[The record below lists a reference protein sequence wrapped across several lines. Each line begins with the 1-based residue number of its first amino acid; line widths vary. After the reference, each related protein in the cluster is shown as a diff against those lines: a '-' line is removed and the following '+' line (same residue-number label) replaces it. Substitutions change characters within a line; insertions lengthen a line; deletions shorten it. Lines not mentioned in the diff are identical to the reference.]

1 MTVYLRRTMVSVLRT
16 HPRIPARAA
25 PRAALCSK
33 RGSRSWLA
41 LCALAAS
48 FALPGVAAA
57 DDDVSTTPEGRIL
70 HRRLPPPLGGSAGP
84 PVFVYDPRR
93 GGSLPL
99 EVQRDGQALRAP
111 GDDAERAPGEVIY
124 AHDGATG
131 PAAPAGPDSAAASGD
146 AAPEPSAT
154 SPPGEL
160 DPFGARMDPRQSL
173 GSRALPD
180 RDTER
185 EGTLGYH
192 AVFDP
197 SVVPFKRNRALD
209 TVAADGSLT
218 LGPPRFETVRPA
230 GNHGATDRE
239 VFWGSVLVEGRPGE
253 EIPLPSVAPSARIL
267 SFETTPRTAVTF
279 VRDQADNFYI
289 RTASPGR
296 FRLIFLTDAPSG
308 YFGRSVPLGHTV
320 RDVPPELRPH
330 PDADYAAR
338 ARKVAARLGLD
349 VSAPYDQLLSA
360 LVTHFRE
367 FEPGDPP
374 PESDDIYTDLALGK
388 RGICRH
394 RAYGFVVTAQGLGIP
409 ARYVFNEA
417 HVFVEVWVPGRD
429 AGWMRID
436 LGGGAE
442 RLVIQGTEDK
452 LRHRP
457 RGRDP
462 FERPE
467 AYARA
472 LAQGQSSAGAG
483 SVEGLPPVRRNE
495 RATASP
501 SQGLGKPVSGGA
513 LLPPAVSRR
522 QERPDLRATRT
533 SLELSDT
540 LIFRG
545 DALEGSGRVL
555 DGAGRPVTIGSV
567 QLLLMDGPG
576 GRALGLLAL
585 TTLDS
590 AGRFSARFNIP
601 ADQRPGGYEVVAEFL
616 GADPYAASRS
626 P

>member
-1 MTVYLRRTMVSVLRT
+1 MVAVPRPSPPILVLS
-16 HPRIPARAA
+16 AV
-25 PRAALCSK
+25 AALS
-33 RGSRSWLA
+33 A
-41 LCALAAS
+41 CAVVAWAA
-48 FALPGVAAA
+48 
-57 DDDVSTTPEGRIL
+57 DDVSTTPEGRIL
-70 HRRLPPPLGGSAGP
+70 HRRLPPSTGGSAGP

-99 EVQRDGQALRAP
+99 ELQRDGQSLPAP
-111 GDDAERAPGEVIY
+111 GGNPEPAPGEVIY

-131 PAAPAGPDSAAASGD
+131 PAAPPAPDAEAPPD
-146 AAPEPSAT
+146 APSAEAPLA
-154 SPPGEL
+154 SPPGEV

-180 RDTER
+180 RDTEK

-209 TVAADGSLT
+209 TVASDGSLA
-218 LGPPRFETVRPA
+218 LGPQRFEIVRPT
-230 GNHGATDRE
+230 GNHGSQDHE

-253 EIPLPSVAPSARIL
+253 DIPLPSVAPSARIL
-267 SFETTPRTAVTF
+267 SYETTPKTAVTF

-289 RTASPGR
+289 RTTAPGR
-296 FRLIFLTDAPSG
+296 FRLIFLTDAPSS

-320 RDVPPELRPH
+320 RDIPPELRPRPH
-330 PDADYAAR
+330 ADYAAR
-338 ARKVAARLGLD
+338 ARKVAARLGLEA
-349 VSAPYDQLLSA
+349 SAPYDQLLGA
-360 LVTHFRE
+360 LVKHFRD

-394 RAYGFVVTAQGLGIP
+394 RAYGFVVTAHGLGIP

-429 AGWMRID
+429 AGWMRVD

-452 LRHRP
+452 LRHHP

-467 AYARA
+467 PFARA
-472 LAQGQSSAGAG
+472 LAEGQSSAGATH
-483 SVEGLPPVRRNE
+483 VEGLPPVRRAE
-495 RATASP
+495 RSAPSAARGTA
-501 SQGLGKPVSGGA
+501 KPLSGGA
-513 LLPPAVSRR
+513 LLPPPVSRR

-533 SLELSDT
+533 SLELSDA
-540 LIFRG
+540 LVFRG
-545 DALEGSGRVL
+545 DALEASGRVL
-555 DGAGRPVTIGSV
+555 DAAGRPVTIGSV
-567 QLLLMDGPG
+567 QVLLMDGPG

-585 TTLDS
+585 TTVDAS
-590 AGRFSARFNIP
+590 GRYSARFQVP
-601 ADQRPGGYEVVAEFL
+601 ADQRPGGYEVIAEFL

>member
-1 MTVYLRRTMVSVLRT
+1 MVPVSL
-16 HPRIPARAA
+16 PRPPIPARAA
-25 PRAALCSK
+25 HPAALRVSFGP
-33 RGSRSWLA
+33 RGWLA
-41 LCALAAS
+41 LCAMAT
-48 FALPGVAAA
+48 FGALPAVALAA
-57 DDDVSTTPEGRIL
+57 DDMSTTPDGRIL
-70 HRRLPPPLGGSAGP
+70 HRRLPPPAGGSAGP

-93 GGSLPL
+93 GGTMPL
-99 EVQRDGQALRAP
+99 EMQRDGQALRAP
-111 GDDAERAPGEVIY
+111 GDDPERAPGEVIY
-124 AHDGATG
+124 AHDGATS
-131 PAAPAGPDSAAASGD
+131 PSAPAGPDSASAPATGD
-146 AAPEPSAT
+146 APPEPSTT
-154 SPPGEL
+154 SPPGEI

-180 RDTER
+180 RDTEK

-218 LGPPRFETVRPA
+218 LGPTRFETVRPA

-296 FRLIFLTDAPSG
+296 FRLIFLTDAPSS

-320 RDVPPELRPH
+320 RDVPPELRPR

-349 VSAPYDQLLSA
+349 AAAPYDQLLSA

-472 LAQGQSSAGAG
+472 LAEGQSSAGAG
-483 SVEGLPPVRRNE
+483 AVEGLPPVRRSE
-495 RATASP
+495 RAAVSP
-501 SQGLGKPVSGGA
+501 ARGVGKPLSGA
-513 LLPPAVSRR
+513 TLLPPPVSRR
-522 QERPDLRATRT
+522 QERADLRATRT
-533 SLELSDT
+533 SLELSET
-540 LIFRG
+540 MIFRG
-545 DALEGSGRVL
+545 DALDASGRVV
-555 DGAGRPVTIGSV
+555 DAAGRPVTIGSV

-585 TTLDS
+585 TTVDA
-590 AGRFSARFNIP
+590 AGRFNARVNVP